1 MPAETRT
8 PEGEWAKLRASQ
20 PAIPYLLYYPS
31 LRRVAK
37 EHGYA
42 LAIHGSL
49 ARDFDLIAVAWTAE
63 ASPPDVLV
71 EAMCAANQLL
81 VTVPDAGN
89 KPHGRM
95 GFTIQGIADVPHGW
109 VDLAVIPP
117 RPPLTGPQP

>member
-1 MPAETRT
+1 MRDEALW
-8 PEGEWAKLRASQ
+8 GKLRASK
-20 PAIPYLLYYPS
+20 PAIPYLLYFPS
-31 LRRVAK
+31 LQEAAR

-49 ARDFDLIAVAWTAE
+49 GRDFDLIAVAWTAE
-63 ASPPDVLV
+63 ASDPATLV

-81 VTVPDAGN
+81 VTVPDDGT

-95 GFTIQGIADVPHGW
+95 GFTLRAVAGVPYGW

-117 RPPLTGPQP
+117 AARAGTQP